1 MQAMTDA
8 HDERGAHSPK
18 YLHRQEVADRLGR
31 TPSGVRYLEKT
42 GRLHPERRV
51 MKIRGV
57 RGICWAF
64 NETEVEALAREFSVA
79 RESAVPELRDQK
91 VIAAYRDGKNVNDVV
106 LELGVPHDVA
116 ETIWKRFKRYE
127 PKDPDA
133 EPTSDEVL
141 EANERAQRAHES
153 FLAKGEDEIRALRV
167 ARQRTRRKGVA

>member
-1 MQAMTDA
+1 MTD
-8 HDERGAHSPK
+8 DRDQRGAHSPK

-64 NETEVEALAREFSVA
+64 EESEVEALAREFSVA

-91 VIAAYRDGKNVNDVV
+91 VIAAYRAGMNVNDVV

-116 ETIWKRFKRYE
+116 ETIWKRFQRYE
-127 PKDPDA
+127 PRDANA
-133 EPTSDEVL
+133 EPSSEVVEKEQQRL
-141 EANERAQRAHES
+141 QREHEA
-153 FLAKGEDEIRALRV
+153 FLAKGEDDLRALR
-167 ARQRTRRKGVA
+167 AQRQRARKRGVA